1 MAGLVLLPRING
13 GDMTARD
20 IIVIGAS
27 LGGLDALSKLLG
39 GLPGELNAAVLI
51 VLHTSPQSP
60 GLLAAILGQRTPL
73 KVAYGE
79 HGCSVERGHVYIA
92 PPDHHLTVSHPGVVH
107 LDQRAKVRFS
117 RPAADPLFR
126 SAADVYGPRVIGVVL
141 TGCDGDGTEG
151 LRAIKAAGGI
161 SVVQDP
167 KEAVAP
173 DMPRHAIIGDSPDF
187 IVVLSEMA
195 PLLVQLVTV

>member
-1 MAGLVLLPRING
+1 MA
-13 GDMTARD
+13 ARD
-20 IIVIGAS
+20 IIVVGAS

-39 GLPGELNAAVLI
+39 GLPGELNAAVLV
-51 VLHTSPQSP
+51 VLHTSPDSP
-60 GLLAAILGQRTPL
+60 RLLAGILGERTLL
-73 KVAYGE
+73 KVAYGQ
-79 HGCSVERGHVYIA
+79 HGCSIERGHVYIA
-92 PPDHHLTVSHPGVVH
+92 PPDHHLTVAPPGVVH
-107 LDQRAKVRFS
+107 LNQGPKVRFS

-167 KEAVAP
+167 KEAVVP
-173 DMPRHAIIGDSPDF
+173 EMPRSAIIGANPDF
-187 IVVLSEMA
+187 IVVLSEMVA
-195 PLLVQLVTV
+195 LLVQLVTV